1 LDIPQTAKAQGQV
14 VTTTSATDASDETSS
29 RVSLSEAIWTWA
41 RIAALSFGGPA
52 GQIAVMHRIL
62 VEEKRWIGETRFLHA
77 LNYCMLLPG
86 PEAHELAIYIGWLLH
101 RVRGGIIA
109 GVLFVLPGLV
119 ALTALSLIYAEFG
132 SIGFVQALF
141 FGLKAAV
148 MAVVLEAVVRVG
160 KRALKSRG
168 LVAVAAL
175 AFVGIFAF
183 GIPFPLIVLGAGLIG
198 YIGSVAGLEWFKI
211 GNGHGAGKGDSG
223 ELAIIDAM
231 FARSVPK
238 HVRPTLARFMT
249 VAVVGAVVWLGPL
262 AVLFAM
268 LGPGNVY
275 TSIAAFNSKMAVV
288 TFGGAYA
295 VLAYMAQQAVE
306 QYHWLKPGEMLVG
319 LGFAETTPGPLIS
332 VVQFV
337 GFMAAFR
344 HPGSLSPAFAGVLG
358 GFLAMWS
365 TFVPPFI
372 WIFLGGPYV
381 EALIGNRSLNAALSA
396 ITAAVVG
403 VILNLALWF
412 ALHTV
417 FAQVAT
423 VGAPVFALPAPVL
436 ASINWPALVL
446 ALAAIVAMFRF
457 KVGML
462 TTFAACSAAGVIYFL
477 FFGVP

>member
-1 LDIPQTAKAQGQV
+1 MSEAAQGKKDGQ
-14 VTTTSATDASDETSS
+14 T
-29 RVSLSEAIWTWA
+29 VSLREAIWTWA

-101 RVRGGIIA
+101 RVRGGLIA
-109 GVLFVLPGLV
+109 GVLFVLPGLI

-132 SIGFVQALF
+132 NIGFVQALF

-148 MAVVLEAVVRVG
+148 LAVVLEAVIRVG

-168 LVAVAAL
+168 LVAIAAL
-175 AFVGIFAF
+175 AFTGIFVF
-183 GIPFPLIVLGAGLIG
+183 GVPFPLIVLVAAVVG
-198 YIGSVAGLEWFKI
+198 YVGSRAGLEWFKS
-211 GNGHGAGKGDSG
+211 GGTHGVDKGDNG
-223 ELAIIDAM
+223 PPAIIDVM
-231 FARSVPK
+231 FASAAPDHLK
-238 HVRPTLARFMT
+238 PTVLRFLKT
-249 VAVVGAVVWLGPL
+249 AAVGAVVWLGPL
-262 AVLFAM
+262 VALF
-268 LGPGNVY
+268 LTFGPTNVY
-275 TSIAAFNSKMAVV
+275 TSIAAFNSKMALV

-295 VLAYMAQQAVE
+295 VLAYMAQQAAE

-344 HPGSLSPAFAGVLG
+344 HPGALSPALAGVLG

-381 EALIGNRSLNAALSA
+381 EALIGNKSLNAALSA
-396 ITAAVVG
+396 VTAAVVG
-403 VILNLALWF
+403 VILNLAIWF
-412 ALHTV
+412 GLHTI
-417 FAQVAT
+417 FAQVVT
-423 VGAPVFALPAPVL
+423 VGAPVLALPIPILKSV
-436 ASINWPALVL
+436 SWPALVV

-462 TTFAACSAAGVIYFL
+462 VTFVGCSLTGVLCYL
-477 FFGVP
+477 CFGMP

>member
-1 LDIPQTAKAQGQV
+1 MSTKAV
-14 VTTTSATDASDETSS
+14 SSAADGYSS
-29 RVSLSEAIWTWA
+29 PISLAEATWTWA

-119 ALTALSLIYAEFG
+119 SLTALSLIYAEFG
-132 SIGFVQALF
+132 NIGLVQALF

-148 MAVVLEAVVRVG
+148 LAVVLEAVVRVG

-175 AFVGIFAF
+175 AFIGIFAF
-183 GIPFPLIVLGAGLIG
+183 AVPFPLIVLGAGLIG
-198 YIGSVAGLEWFKI
+198 YIGSTAGLEWFKS
-211 GNGHGAGKGDSG
+211 GSDHGSSNAESG
-223 ELAIIDAM
+223 EPAVIDAM
-231 FARSVPK
+231 IARSLPE
-238 HVRPTLARFMT
+238 HIQPSLRRFAK
-249 VAVVGAVVWLGPL
+249 VAIIGAIVWLGPL
-262 AVLFAM
+262 AALLAAF
-268 LGPGNVY
+268 GPGNVF
-275 TSIAAFNSKMAVV
+275 TAIAAFNSKMAVV

-306 QYHWLKPGEMLVG
+306 QFHWLKPGEMLVG

-344 HPGSLSPAFAGVLG
+344 HPGALTPAVAGVLG
-358 GFLAMWS
+358 GALAMWS
-365 TFVPPFI
+365 TFVPPFV

-381 EALIGNRSLNAALSA
+381 ESVIGNKSLNAALSA

-403 VILNLALWF
+403 VILNLAVWF
-412 ALHTV
+412 AVHTI
-417 FAQVAT
+417 FAQVVT
-423 VGAPVFALPAPVL
+423 VGAPVLALPMPVL
-436 ASINWPALVL
+436 TSINWPALVL
-446 ALAAIVAMFRF
+446 SLAAIIAMFRF
-457 KVGML
+457 KAGML
-462 TTFAACSAAGVIYFL
+462 VTFAGCSVLGVVCYV